1 MTSGRLHL
9 PVIVLLGLMTPV
21 AARAQGSAP
30 QVAPDSNPPTA
41 LEQALIEQ
49 TCSAIRP
56 VSPSVDARDECLS
69 AQLLA
74 LRSDFGRDLSRLS
87 ASERRTLDS
96 VCSKVR
102 DVRGRDA
109 YLSCLNAQ
117 LVAVRNRRK
126 PAARAPLDAASAEA
140 PPPPAALPTPAPAPP
155 PQPSGFSA
163 VRIGVASSI
172 VVVGAAGLVVVLR
185 KRRKAHQCRV
195 CGGRSES
202 GNLCQKCRHEAAE
215 VVRQAAAERAEQ
227 ERAREAE
234 ARKQREREEMIQQ
247 KQIRLK
253 EAEAEAARVRQLEQE
268 RLRSEA
274 ARSHAETPSPAPE
287 AAAVA
292 QEAPQEV
299 FDPYIV
305 LGVVQGASA
314 EVIRAAYIAA
324 LQKYDPEQVSHLGG
338 DIQAH
343 YKMKAQAVERAFQML
358 TYQ

>member
-9 PVIVLLGLMTPV
+9 PVIVVVGLMTPV
-21 AARAQGSAP
+21 AALAQGSAP
-30 QVAPDSNPPTA
+30 QVAPDSSPPTA
-41 LEQALIEQ
+41 LEQALVEQ
-49 TCSAIRP
+49 ACGAVRP
-56 VSPSVDARDECLS
+56 VSPRVDARDECVS

-87 ASERRTLDS
+87 AAERRTLDS

-102 DVRGRDA
+102 DVSGRDA
-109 YLSCLNAQ
+109 YLNCLNAQ
-117 LVAVRNRRK
+117 LVGVRNRRK

-140 PPPPAALPTPAPAPP
+140 PPPPTDVPPPAPAPP

-163 VRIGVASSI
+163 VRIAVASSM

-202 GNLCQKCRHEAAE
+202 GSLCQKCRHEAAE
-215 VVRQAAAERAEQ
+215 AVRQAAAERAEQ
-227 ERAREAE
+227 QRAREEE

-253 EAEAEAARVRQLEQE
+253 EAEEAARVRQLEQE

-274 ARSHAETPSPAPE
+274 ARSQAETSPAP
-287 AAAVA
+287 ATAAVVQA
-292 QEAPQEV
+292 APEEV

-305 LGVVQGASA
+305 LGVERGANA
-314 EVIRAAYIAA
+314 EVIRAAYMAA